1 LRADQA
7 LVDRGL
13 VASRALAKRLIEAGA
28 VSINSAPLTKPSFLV
43 NDDHVLLVS
52 DSVETQFV
60 SRAGAKLSGALSVCK
75 IDVQGRSCLDLGQST
90 GGFTDCLI
98 KAGAAHVIGIDVG
111 HGQLVESLTQHPK
124 VVAIEGCNVRQL
136 DFASDPRTHDYFND
150 ISLIVIDLSFISLQ
164 LVLPVVTGWFT
175 QSIPASE
182 PIELVCLIK
191 PQFEVGK
198 GNVNK
203 QGIVTDPALL
213 SAVAQRIQKTAVDLG
228 WRINHYFDSPIKGG
242 DGNAEFFLHA
252 HLHPHTSL

>member
-43 NDDHVLLVS
+43 KDDHVLLVS
-52 DSVETQFV
+52 ASIETQFV

-98 KAGAAHVIGIDVG
+98 QAGAAHVVGIDVG
-111 HGQLVESLTQHPK
+111 HGQLVERLTQHSK
-124 VVAIEGCNVRQL
+124 VVGIEGCNVRQL
-136 DFASDPRTHDYFND
+136 DLANDPRTQAYFND
-150 ISLIVIDLSFISLQ
+150 ISLIVVDLSFISLQ
-164 LVLPVVTGWFT
+164 LILPGVTGWFT
-175 QSIPASE
+175 HAPHISR
-182 PIELVCLIK
+182 PIELVCLVK

-198 GNVNK
+198 GNVTK

-213 SAVAQRIQKTAVDLG
+213 TAVAQQIQKTAVNLG
-228 WRINHYFDSPIKGG
+228 WRINNYFDSPIKGG